1 MNRLSAPNMLS
12 RSSVEEDD
20 DCSGPG
26 VGIRC
31 GVAIALGTSTWLFYC
46 ANSSAGV
53 SIFRDCVGNP
63 LLKN

>member
-1 MNRLSAPNMLS
+1 MLF

-31 GVAIALGTSTWLFYC
+31 GVAIALGTPTWLFFC

-53 SIFRDCVGNP
+53 ISIFRDCVGNP
-63 LLKN
+63 LLEN